1 MATFVALFKVVKRR
15 TESRESMKGE
25 HGTTLRRGVEGMAE
39 RKGKDFNSEMPDLC
53 VADKCLISV
62 IFHIKI

>member
-1 MATFVALFKVVKRR
+1 
-15 TESRESMKGE
+15 MKGE